1 MNSSYYILL
10 ILLLIFILQRKKK
23 GLDIAAIKA
32 IRKNGGKS
40 KMKELALNFVGKE
53 CLIYTINDVQTIK
66 GVIKQVTDN
75 ALLLDNAGSLEA
87 VNLEFVTRIRE
98 YPRNK
103 KGKKKLIV
111 TD

>member
-1 MNSSYYILL
+1 MNSSYYVVL
-10 ILLLIFILQRKKK
+10 ILFLIVILTRQKRRRN
-23 GLDIAAIKA
+23 IAAIIAK
-32 IRKNGGKS
+32 RKNGGKP
-40 KMKELALNFVGKE
+40 KMKELALNFIGKE
-53 CLIYTINDVQTIK
+53 CLIYTINDGQVVK
-66 GVIKQVTDN
+66 GIIKQVTDS

-103 KGKKKLIV
+103 NGKKKSII